1 MKDDNK
7 MNELLEQRSEAAY
20 LVKRL
25 TVEIEELQERQRNP
39 AAKILE
45 DLGFKHIDDGGNWY
59 ELERAATYT
68 KGVYGDRTV
77 EASLFVNPIDRI
89 MDFNVCHVDAGD
101 VHLVHVETA
110 RDLLSGIIHE
120 AELLCKVAQ
129 ITVVDG
135 RWEKEE
141 RNLI

>member
-25 TVEIEELQERQRNP
+25 TAEIEELQERQCNP
-39 AAKILE
+39 AAQVLE
-45 DLGFKHIDDGGNWY
+45 GLGFKNIDDKWY
-59 ELERAATYT
+59 ELEHAATYT
-68 KGVYGDRTV
+68 KGVYGDRTL
-77 EASLFVNPIDRI
+77 EASLFVNPTDRI